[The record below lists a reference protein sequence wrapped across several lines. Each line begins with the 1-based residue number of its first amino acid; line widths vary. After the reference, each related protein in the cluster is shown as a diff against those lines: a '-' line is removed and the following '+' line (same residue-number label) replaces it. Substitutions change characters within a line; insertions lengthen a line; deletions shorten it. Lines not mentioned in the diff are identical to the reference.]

1 MTPHDLRATVTVHT
15 YHTFHVQAPH
25 ADAEAVSATLR
36 AMLGGAG
43 TIWAATS
50 DGHVTRAEYYVGS
63 RRTLP
68 VPDEDDLTAFL
79 ATGQEHQRVTG
90 VVQGALPE
98 GYTITGSSEGDPLF
112 GTMTVAERPIYPDG
126 RLPFAEV
133 IALARA
139 EEAKARARAQYSLQG
154 VTLSP
159 WTVTDDYCAARTVL
173 GADPDELSTRVA
185 FIEKT
190 PRVRFQALLP
200 GENLI
205 HDAPNWRSGPKGTS
219 SHDPE
224 GDQAY
229 GFDPESRAWC
239 DEQLRAM
246 GATLT

>member
-1 MTPHDLRATVTVHT
+1 MTSHDLRATVTVHT
-15 YHTFHVQAPH
+15 YHTFHVQAQH
-25 ADAEAVSATLR
+25 ADTEVVSAALR

-43 TIWAATS
+43 TIWKATS
-50 DGHVTRAEYYVGS
+50 DGHVTQAEYYVGS

-68 VPDEDDLTAFL
+68 VPDEDDLAAFL
-79 ATGQEHQRVTG
+79 ATGNEHQRVTG
-90 VVQGALPE
+90 VVQGALPAD
-98 GYTITGSSEGDPLF
+98 YTITGSHEGEPLF
-112 GTMTVAERPIYPDG
+112 GTMTVAERSIYPDG
-126 RLPFAEV
+126 RCSLAEL
-133 IALARA
+133 ITLARA
-139 EEAKARARAQYSLQG
+139 EETKAHTRAQYSLQG

-159 WTVTDDYCAARTVL
+159 WTITDDYCAVRTLL
-173 GADPDELSTRVA
+173 GADPGELGTRVA

-200 GENLI
+200 GENLT
-205 HDAPNWRSGPKGTS
+205 HDAPNWRSGPKGTG